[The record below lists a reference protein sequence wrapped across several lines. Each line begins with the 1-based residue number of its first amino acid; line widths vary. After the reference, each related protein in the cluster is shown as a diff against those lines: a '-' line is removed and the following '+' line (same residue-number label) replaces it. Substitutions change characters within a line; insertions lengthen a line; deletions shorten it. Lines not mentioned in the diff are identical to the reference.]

1 MFVFGVNIDTEALF
15 SDDIIL
21 QKEKERHTGFE
32 RQEGDWMMTE
42 FSSLG
47 ELAL

>member
-1 MFVFGVNIDTEALF
+1 MSLNLITKKAVFVFGVNIDTEALF

-32 RQEGDWMMTE
+32 RHEGD
-42 FSSLG
+42 
-47 ELAL
+47 